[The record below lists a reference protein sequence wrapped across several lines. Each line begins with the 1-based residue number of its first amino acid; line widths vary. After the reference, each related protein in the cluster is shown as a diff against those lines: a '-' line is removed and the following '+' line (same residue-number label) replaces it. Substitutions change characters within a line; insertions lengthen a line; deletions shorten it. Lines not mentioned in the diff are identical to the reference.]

1 MNKTVKQTEEQ
12 QLNNFFKTFAKALFA
27 SKKPY
32 IDFEIEY
39 NGINF
44 GKIGILLWSNENKTT
59 YGKRRV
65 GVRYGSIG
73 IGEDT
78 EFSKRF
84 DEFMNNKF
92 KKMLDKHLTNS
103 KECHCFYLNNE
114 IEAENVLFANLSA

>member
-1 MNKTVKQTEEQ
+1 MKKQTEE
-12 QLNNFFKTFAKALFA
+12 LDNFFKTFAKALFA

-32 IDFEIEY
+32 IDFEITYKETNY
-39 NGINF
+39 

-78 EFSKRF
+78 EFTKRF

-103 KECHCFYLNNE
+103 KEFHCFYLNNE
-114 IEAENVLFANLSA
+114 IEAQNVLFANLSA

>member
-1 MNKTVKQTEEQ
+1 MTKKAKQTEEQ

-32 IDFEIEY
+32 IDFEISY
-39 NGINF
+39 KGINY
-44 GKIGILLWSNENKTT
+44 GKIGILLWENENKINE
-59 YGKRRV
+59 KRSI
-65 GVRYGSIG
+65 GVQYGSIG

-103 KECHCFYLNNE
+103 KEYYCYNLNNS
-114 IEAENVLFANLSA
+114 IEAQNVLFANLSA